1 MREPVG
7 TALAEKVPRAERG
20 GGTVSRSGEGVTE
33 RDRTA
38 GRGQRYQLHPSRKV
52 KLRRKERRGDE
63 ETRGG
68 GELQPAQPPKGTSRG
83 AHRGDW
89 IGPV

>member
-38 GRGQRYQLHPSRKV
+38 GRGQRYQRRAFRMKCVRVKEKSR
-52 KLRRKERRGDE
+52 
-63 ETRGG
+63 
-68 GELQPAQPPKGTSRG
+68 
-83 AHRGDW
+83 
-89 IGPV
+89 